1 MQPLEPLKDARLSQ
15 FLRCLSPSRR
25 KSCLRYCWY
34 DLYGCFH
41 ISHSL
46 QFNRGTTKI
55 KHAVQKQLEMIAQT
69 EENRNAND
77 SSTADDISQVNIIW
91 FKKRKKKE
99 YIPLIL
105 QEFLGR
111 LLYFYWG
118 TFSIYLSLSFQ
129 DNIQTEASPSVAVRD
144 EDTPCISLS
153 ASSQPVVSSV
163 SHGSVSTA
171 TSTVVDLDFPSID
184 ILINQAGTSSGVH
197 ARSNLSG
204 VPKVGSQL
212 VFQPLLGTP
221 IAAKTVPSEAQFW
234 ILSYCDQYKHLGGH
248 IRLLLCHLQ
257 HS

>member
-1 MQPLEPLKDARLSQ
+1 MQPLEPLKDAWLSL

-105 QEFLGR
+105 VEFLGR

-144 EDTPCISLS
+144 DDTQEITPSISLS
-153 ASSQPVVSSV
+153 ASSQPVVSS
-163 SHGSVSTA
+163 
-171 TSTVVDLDFPSID
+171 
-184 ILINQAGTSSGVH
+184 
-197 ARSNLSG
+197 
-204 VPKVGSQL
+204 
-212 VFQPLLGTP
+212 
-221 IAAKTVPSEAQFW
+221 
-234 ILSYCDQYKHLGGH
+234 
-248 IRLLLCHLQ
+248 
-257 HS
+257 